1 MSRALLVLLCLCG
14 LVSRTVIAQDSTA
27 SVLRQARDLYERL
40 ELERAVPL
48 LRQVVSPGWAAE
60 VTAAQRVEANL
71 YLGAALML
79 LGQRDSAVASFRA
92 AVERDPFADL
102 DPTRFTPSQVEAFR
116 TARRTVLSVGVRPVA
131 AIRLDPRTRR
141 MTFTVVATHRAAV
154 RGEIRLVQP
163 AMAFPLFV
171 GDLQGLRE
179 IEWDGVLP
187 SGQLAPSG
195 RYAFVLLAR
204 SGTPDRSDSASV
216 YFDVHQEFPQ
226 LEDTIPDL
234 RERDLLPERVSN
246 ASATGDLAKGLGVAA
261 GALLLG
267 TVVSNRSLGRSH
279 GMATAMATVG
289 VAVGAT
295 SFFGRGRS
303 RPVNVA
309 ANERRRAGRA
319 AANQQ
324 IRGRN
329 AARLGQTVLVI
340 TPAAGTAQ

>member
-1 MSRALLVLLCLCG
+1 MRRALLVLLCLCG
-14 LVSRTVIAQDSTA
+14 LASRPVTAQDSTA

-48 LRQVVSPGWAAE
+48 LRQVASPGWAAE

-92 AVERDPFADL
+92 AVDRDPFADL
-102 DPTRFTPSQVEAFR
+102 DPARFTPSQVDAFR
-116 TARRTVLSVGVRPVA
+116 AARRTVLAVGVRPVA
-131 AIRLDPRTRR
+131 AIRLDPRTGR

-154 RGEIRLVQP
+154 RAEIRLVQP

-171 GDLQGLRE
+171 GDMQGLRE
-179 IEWDGVLP
+179 IDWDGVLP

-204 SGTPDRSDSASV
+204 GGTPSRSDSTSV
-216 YFDVHQEFPQ
+216 YFDVQQDFPQ
-226 LEDTIPDL
+226 LEDTIADL
-234 RERDLLPERVSN
+234 QERDLLPERLSN
-246 ASATGDLAKGLGVAA
+246 AAATGDLAKGLGVAA

-267 TVVSNRSLGRSH
+267 SVVSNRSLGRSQ

-295 SFFGRGRS
+295 SFFRRGRS
-303 RPVNVA
+303 RPANAV
-309 ANERRRAGRA
+309 ANERRRTERA
-319 AANQQ
+319 AANQA
-324 IRGRN
+324 IRARN
-329 AARLGQTVLVI
+329 AARLAQTILVI
-340 TPAAGTAQ
+340 TPAAGATH